1 MVAGNIGDKDIAD
14 CFADTFKNIYTN
26 STVNDALSGDFKNEY
41 ETYKSLHLTDSLVP
55 YLFSWTDMINAVQK
69 MKLGKATSTFLKT
82 EHIYNGCPEL
92 LYFIHLLFNGLLSH
106 SYIPYEFLHGTISPL
121 IKDAN
126 GDSSDPSNYRG
137 ITLSPCLSQLLEY
150 CLLGKFGNFLSCDDL
165 QFGFRHAHSTSHAIY
180 ALKSCVDYYTKYH
193 SNVFVTFLDCSKAF
207 DKVSHYGIFLKLIG
221 RNVPLCFL
229 NLVIYWYL
237 NMSCCVQW
245 NRVKSDYFRVLS
257 GTKQGG
263 VLSPRIF
270 TMYMDG
276 LILLLRKKGVGCH
289 ILNVFLACILYADDL
304 CLIAPSRGAM
314 QVLLSICEEY
324 CRMFSFL

>member
-82 EHIYNGCPEL
+82 EHIYIGCPEL

-137 ITLSPCLSQLLEY
+137 ITLSPCLTQLFEY

-193 SNVFVTFLDCSKAF
+193 SNVFVTFLDCRAF